1 MFEGDCYEGYFE
13 QLIEEQENVEEMHC
27 LELKLDAITEILA
40 EISEDNIREIF
51 QTISDSSLIET
62 QIGVDIIVEAIIR
75 AAEIRPWAHSL
86 LFLLATQMCANPDFE
101 HTITAKLAAFPKNCE
116 YLSFLFLSVR
126 PHEIL
131 KSSHE
136 FLSDSAFFYFA
147 PLIESRNKNAFEA
160 KMLSLRARSDH
171 PNVRTFLWLFDSLR
185 NDFTSVHKCIVSQG
199 VNPES
204 RAMAIRYDRLDEL
217 QEIAARG
224 NFDVNQRIDV
234 CPFERCDFVN
244 HRPTMLQYA
253 AFYGAVMCFKW
264 LLLHGADWTKRD
276 DPQWNDAIDFQGR
289 SLAEFA
295 VAGGNTEIIRLVAQD
310 CGGITADCI
319 PIAEHFRWHSIARWL
334 RDQI

>member
-136 FLSDSAFFYFA
+136 FLSDSAFFYFS
-147 PLIESRNKNAFEA
+147 PHI
-160 KMLSLRARSDH
+160 
-171 PNVRTFLWLFDSLR
+171 
-185 NDFTSVHKCIVSQG
+185 
-199 VNPES
+199 
-204 RAMAIRYDRLDEL
+204 
-217 QEIAARG
+217 
-224 NFDVNQRIDV
+224 
-234 CPFERCDFVN
+234 
-244 HRPTMLQYA
+244 
-253 AFYGAVMCFKW
+253 
-264 LLLHGADWTKRD
+264 
-276 DPQWNDAIDFQGR
+276 
-289 SLAEFA
+289 
-295 VAGGNTEIIRLVAQD
+295 
-310 CGGITADCI
+310 
-319 PIAEHFRWHSIARWL
+319 
-334 RDQI
+334 